1 MSYNGPPVQL
11 SGCGGGP
18 LGVLDASSFR
28 ANTDGMG
35 IAVPFPD
42 TQPPGYEWFADEPVF
57 DPARHLQLEAPTDI
71 VLLADLGYSEEEI
84 ATKATPV
91 AASSPFRILSDE
103 GAEVMLTIAR
113 RLREFAMPAGD
124 RIESMTRGGCYR
136 SMWLRDLCVSPEVTA
151 HLEQIYGIEI
161 APHAM
166 PLHLGHIN
174 FEPSRIDAAIDKWHH
189 DTLPLDFV
197 MTVTDPAL
205 VAGGRFEY
213 FLGTRH
219 EAGALSAR
227 GETPPPDRTVAP
239 DFPGPGYAIAL
250 HGDMVVHRA
259 GPLTELTER
268 ISMVNGYVAVDT
280 SRDEQS
286 RSADLIVVDD
296 PNALFTEWA
305 KFAAWR
311 SHGRLGAL
319 LDELEFSAD
328 PEAVAAQL
336 DSAIAEVAQAAA
348 EMRAGAPSGI
358 EHYGG

>member
-1 MSYNGPPVQL
+1 
-11 SGCGGGP
+11 
-18 LGVLDASSFR
+18 
-28 ANTDGMG
+28 
-35 IAVPFPD
+35 
-42 TQPPGYEWFADEPVF
+42 
-57 DPARHLQLEAPTDI
+57 
-71 VLLADLGYSEEEI
+71 
-84 ATKATPV
+84 
-91 AASSPFRILSDE
+91 
-103 GAEVMLTIAR
+103 
-113 RLREFAMPAGD
+113 
-124 RIESMTRGGCYR
+124 
-136 SMWLRDLCVSPEVTA
+136 
-151 HLEQIYGIEI
+151 
-161 APHAM
+161 M

-213 FLGTRH
+213 FLGTKH
-219 EAGALSAR
+219 EAAALSAR
-227 GETPPPDRTVAP
+227 GETPPPARTVAP
-239 DFPGPGYAIAL
+239 NFPGPGYAIAL

-296 PNALFTEWA
+296 PNALYTEWA

-348 EMRAGAPSGI
+348 EMRAGALSGI